1 MGNLDNHQ
9 DLELHP
15 ANLGSSITN
24 ITAAETPSPNR
35 AIASSGTSSS
45 AKVASKSSGPIPMSM
60 PSILR
65 TPGLSHQSNNHLS
78 HLLDRS
84 RGPSS
89 SSSSSSYSFLPTQS
103 RRVPTRSSASS
114 SSSKEPGRRKQ
125 RRAENSKLL
134 SNPHAVRPTI
144 KDYRLHSNEIKSTF
158 PSTITTKHNTRG
170 KGGKVQSV
178 PVPSCSKVGYSEPEY
193 NAVSAA
199 HGHFGKSL
207 KDAQRVLKRLEVGG
221 INDDMI
227 KEGKAGDLERFIW
240 LVDKEIRT
248 WSKHDVYVF
257 NSNTNHDHH
266 HYNNSNGDR
275 KFGRILLDKE
285 FNFTTI
291 TCTTSTTTTSTTTLE
306 SGINDSI
313 PIVDLNAITPN
324 TIPAQLVEFQRTPN
338 ALVWLVHDPF
348 LRLVVHCLARV
359 SKCPSFSK
367 DDLSRP
373 GLRFTWILNRNPLA
387 RRSRKGRRVSVSSS
401 IMSIDNDHDAVVV
414 ERSDEGRAQIRV
426 MHLAAAA
433 AASRGGGGM
442 GLLETPP
449 TTDFDSHTELESELD
464 VLETETESEA
474 DDDATSS
481 SGGSNVMVSRQLST
495 TQTRTRGG
503 GDESIDVATDDG
515 VEAEAEV
522 ELDEMNLLV
531 QESNMEGAD
540 EEVVDT
546 DEEEAEILRRVR
558 RWAIESHKQRAAS
571 AAAAA
576 AKSTSNERNQ
586 TTPTKT
592 TRNTKLNVSTRF
604 TDLQEKQL
612 NPDATLITTPIA
624 EEQREESE

>member
-227 KEGKAGDLERFIW
+227 KEGKAGDLESA
-240 LVDKEIRT
+240 L
-248 WSKHDVYVF
+248 
-257 NSNTNHDHH
+257 
-266 HYNNSNGDR
+266 
-275 KFGRILLDKE
+275 FGK
-285 FNFTTI
+285 
-291 TCTTSTTTTSTTTLE
+291 
-306 SGINDSI
+306 
-313 PIVDLNAITPN
+313 
-324 TIPAQLVEFQRTPN
+324 
-338 ALVWLVHDPF
+338 
-348 LRLVVHCLARV
+348 
-359 SKCPSFSK
+359 
-367 DDLSRP
+367 
-373 GLRFTWILNRNPLA
+373 
-387 RRSRKGRRVSVSSS
+387 
-401 IMSIDNDHDAVVV
+401 VVV

-515 VEAEAEV
+515 VEAEAELSLEPSCV
-522 ELDEMNLLV
+522 F
-531 QESNMEGAD
+531 
-540 EEVVDT
+540 
-546 DEEEAEILRRVR
+546 
-558 RWAIESHKQRAAS
+558 AS
-571 AAAAA
+571 A
-576 AKSTSNERNQ
+576 
-586 TTPTKT
+586 
-592 TRNTKLNVSTRF
+592 VS
-604 TDLQEKQL
+604 
-612 NPDATLITTPIA
+612 AW
-624 EEQREESE
+624 